1 MGVSCP
7 RRSGLVGKSN
17 HLRPTILVEVSKPEM
32 GFRMYHVSRLK
43 SPKRSMQRFSLFFSE
58 FAETARFGVML
69 LSESNSGAC
78 RVLGFGRNYG
88 AHRWRRLAT
97 SVSIVWDTLLWNFFV
112 GSGWSQFR
120 AE

>member
-1 MGVSCP
+1 M
-7 RRSGLVGKSN
+7 GKSN

-78 RVLGFGRNYG
+78 RVLGFGFWKELWCSQVEEEVGNKCFHCLGYLTLEFLCG
-88 AHRWRRLAT
+88 QRLFT
-97 SVSIVWDTLLWNFFV
+97 I
-112 GSGWSQFR
+112 
-120 AE
+120 